1 MSRHRFQ
8 HLTDRFSFLTESPIE
23 QPAVAQAESSPGLIP
38 CPACFLQNAAPAQ
51 QQWIEAVYREAYER
65 ARENLR
71 PAWLRNDRFW
81 VFN

>member
-8 HLTDRFSFLTESPIE
+8 HLTNRFSYLND
-23 QPAVAQAESSPGLIP
+23 QPVAFAVSRQPEASSSLVP
-38 CPACFLQNAAPAQ
+38 CPACFLQNVAPAQ

>member
-8 HLTDRFSFLTESPIE
+8 HLTNRFAFLND
-23 QPAVAQAESSPGLIP
+23 QPAAVAVSRQVDLSANLIP

>member
-8 HLTDRFSFLTESPIE
+8 HLTNRFAFLADESAEFTVTRQVESFPSL
-23 QPAVAQAESSPGLIP
+23 VP
-38 CPACFLQNAAPAQ
+38 CPVCFLQSVTPAQ

-65 ARENLR
+65 ARDNLR

-81 VFN
+81 AFN